1 MKKLVFLLVILLCII
16 SNAKEFTKTEK
27 KEVMKQLII
36 FQKAIQEKDIE
47 TLTDMMSFP
56 LDEHSSLLLGKFTDL
71 TDKTAGGVNPYAV
84 IAEDGISKDLVVKYK
99 ENVFKNLETLT
110 LLKVDLNKN
119 VFVSSVKSEVTPA
132 DKTKKYYYDENME
145 SYYFYNEKKEKEY
158 KNFCSHKV
166 EGIFTGDILEVKYS
180 VEPDKLTP
188 KSENS
193 CSYFESYYFKLDD
206 NVLKMYKTIAIP

>member
-27 KEVMKQLII
+27 KEVMKEFII

-84 IAEDGISKDLVVKYK
+84 ISEDGISKDLVVKYK

-119 VFVSSVKSEVTPA
+119 VFVNSVKSEVTPA
-132 DKTKKYYYDENME
+132 DKAKKYYYDENME

-166 EGIFTGDILEVKYS
+166 EGIFTDDTLEVKYS

-193 CSYFESYYFKLDD
+193 CSYFESYYFKLDE

>member
-56 LDEHSSLLLGKFTDL
+56 LDEHSSLLLGEFTDL

-132 DKTKKYYYDENME
+132 DKAKKYYYDENME

>member
-27 KEVMKQLII
+27 KEVMKEFII
-36 FQKAIQEKDIE
+36 FQKVIQEKDIE

-56 LDEHSSLLLGKFTDL
+56 LDEHSSLLLGEFTDL
-71 TDKTAGGVNPYAV
+71 RDKTAGGVNPYAV
-84 IAEDGISKDLVVKYK
+84 ILEEGISKDLVVKYK
-99 ENVFKNLETLT
+99 ENVFENLETLT

-119 VFVSSVKSEVTPA
+119 VIVSSVKSEVTPE
-132 DKTKKYYYDENME
+132 DKAKKYYYDEDME

-158 KNFCSHKV
+158 KNFCSHKA
-166 EGIFTGDILEVKYS
+166 EGIFTDNILEVKYS
-180 VEPDKLTP
+180 VTPDKLTP
-188 KSENS
+188 KSQNS
-193 CSYFESYYFKLDD
+193 CSYFESYYFKLDE